1 MSYVFIFTR
10 DYNIIDN
17 VSLYSIPSQYK
28 ILPIFV
34 FTPEQSDE
42 TINKY
47 YSNRS
52 FQFLL
57 NGLDYL
63 KSQIPLVTY
72 KGKTIDIL
80 EKLIKQKHLDIKGIS
95 INRDVTPFAK
105 LRETEIH
112 NFCKKNN
119 LDFICKWNHFLTD
132 FDSIKTQEGNFYKVF
147 TPFYNKSKSEVDTK
161 IYKRN
166 YNWLKFKSNTELPN
180 FEIHSYFKISNDFLK
195 TKKHLVKNF
204 KKYKNTRDVI
214 ALETTRLSPYLKYN
228 IISIREIYNI
238 VKTNEMLKR
247 QLFWRDF
254 YGYLMYHLPKTSTL
268 GKSNMKGIKKQW
280 NTNKKLVN
288 LWKQGETGI
297 PIIDAGMKELNATGF
312 MHNRARMI
320 TANFFALTQMNWR
333 IGEKY
338 FATKLIDYDPSSNNG
353 NWQWING
360 VGSDNVGY
368 LRIFNPYT
376 QSEKYDPEC
385 KYIKKWIPEFKD
397 LDPKVIHNWDKTY
410 INYIFRKPVIDYHK
424 VRKTI

>member
-10 DYNIIDN
+10 DYNINDN
-17 VSLYSIPSQYK
+17 ISLYSIPSKYK
-28 ILPIFV
+28 VIPIFI
-34 FTPEQSDE
+34 FTPEQSDPK
-42 TINKY
+42 INKY
-47 YSNRS
+47 YSNNS

-63 KSQIPLVTY
+63 KSKIPLVTY

-80 EKLIKQKHLDIKGIS
+80 EKLIKQKDLDIKGIS

-105 LRETEIH
+105 LREKQIH
-112 NFCKKNN
+112 NFCKTNK
-119 LDFICKWNHFLTD
+119 LEFICKWNHFLTD

-147 TPFYNKSKSEVDTK
+147 TPFYNKSKSEIDNN
-161 IYKRN
+161 IYKRK
-166 YNWLKFKSNTELPN
+166 YNWLKLKSNTELAN
-180 FEIHSYFKISNDFLK
+180 FEQHSFFKISNDFIK
-195 TKKHLVKNF
+195 TKKKLVKNF
-204 KKYKNTRDVI
+204 KYYKNTRDI
-214 ALETTRLSPYLKYN
+214 LELETTRLSPYLKYN
-228 IISIREIYNI
+228 IISIREIYNL

-254 YGYLMYHLPKTSTL
+254 YAYLMYHLPKTKTL
-268 GKSNMKGIKKQW
+268 GNSNMKGIKKQW
-280 NTNKKLVN
+280 KVNTKLVN
-288 LWKQGETGI
+288 VWKQGETGI
-297 PIIDAGMKELNATGF
+297 PIIDAGMKELNTTGF

-338 FATKLIDYDPSSNNG
+338 FASKLVDYDPSSNNG

-368 LRIFNPYT
+368 LRIFNPFT
-376 QSEKYDPEC
+376 QSEKYDTDC

-397 LDPKVIHNWDKTY
+397 LEPNIIHKWDKEY
-410 INYIFRKPVIDYHK
+410 INYNFRKPVINYHNL
-424 VRKTI
+424 RKSI